1 MQQSI
6 YDLSLA
12 SLSTPKDYTPAVIG
26 RYMTP
31 GTASLT
37 PLEVAKH
44 ETKNDHSILIKKC
57 GTGISITTQVSG
69 LPEEEVRTL
78 APSVGRFHADGTVF
92 QLYPDGVDA
101 KYFISLKN
109 LPACV
114 QTKNGQS
121 TIYTLEDNK
130 LHAAGPYPAQ
140 PPLYAQSTYID
151 PGLAWS
157 ESSEM
162 MASLFSFDGP
172 SQSGPPEDQT
182 YHSSNLNGVTINGQT
197 SNGQASNGLSING
210 QSSNGET
217 MTRAL
222 PDGHQAYRTHRGSN
236 SYYG

>member
-31 GTASLT
+31 GTASFA

-44 ETKNDHSILIKKC
+44 KTKDDHSILIKRC

-92 QLYPDGVDA
+92 RLYPDGVDA

-130 LHAAGPYPAQ
+130 LHAVGPYPAQ
-140 PPLYAQSTYID
+140 PSLCAQSTFID

-157 ESSEM
+157 QSSEI

-172 SQSGPPEDQT
+172 SQSGQPEDQT
-182 YHSSNLNGVTINGQT
+182 YHGQNLNGATINGQT
-197 SNGQASNGLSING
+197 SNDPSING
-210 QSSNGET
+210 QSSSGQT
-217 MTRAL
+217 MTGAV
-222 PDGHQAYRTHRGSN
+222 PDGHQAYQTHRGSN
-236 SYYG
+236 SYHG